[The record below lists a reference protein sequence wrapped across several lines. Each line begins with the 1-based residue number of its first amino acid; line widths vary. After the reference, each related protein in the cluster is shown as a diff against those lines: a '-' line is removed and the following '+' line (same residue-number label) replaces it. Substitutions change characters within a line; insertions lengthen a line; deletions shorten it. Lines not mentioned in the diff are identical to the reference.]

1 MGQQRQYSAT
11 NRLISR
17 IFNLLVFSLIFSH
30 SFGCIS
36 SGDPARKSAAAA
48 ANHAEAAKLRRT
60 EQQAD
65 NTVVD
70 LNKHLK
76 LSPIGR

>member
-1 MGQQRQYSAT
+1 MGQQGQYSAT

-48 ANHAEAAKLRRT
+48 NHAEAAKLRRT